1 MFEFKKSLFKGLAL
15 SLLTAT
21 SLFAND
27 HGGDIELVNNN
38 YVSNVETEY
47 THSNGDF
54 DDTVIQL
61 ADMLLKSNRMPQK
74 DIGSI
79 AITSFVNLHNL
90 NSTSGFGRSLAESF
104 FNELFV
110 RGFNVADFRG
120 QRALRVNPTGEF
132 FITRD
137 TKRIANKVQNSYVL
151 VGTYTIADEKVLIN
165 ARIMDNVTGQV
176 VAAAKA
182 YHKTT
187 DCRIL
192 NNCPKPRM
200 IRIVSNELS
209 K

>member
-1 MFEFKKSLFKGLAL
+1 MFKKSALKGMAL
-15 SLLTAT
+15 MLSASTL
-21 SLFAND
+21 LFANSQ
-27 HGGDIELVNNN
+27 GGDIELVNNN

-54 DDTVIQL
+54 DDTVVQL
-61 ADMLLKSNRMPQK
+61 ADMLLTSNRMPQK

-79 AITSFVNLHNL
+79 AITSFVNLHDL
-90 NSTSGFGRSLAESF
+90 SSTSGFGRSLAESF

-137 TKRIANKVQNSYVL
+137 TKRISSKVQNSYVL
-151 VGTYTIADEKVLIN
+151 VGTYTIVDNKVLIN
-165 ARIMDNVTGQV
+165 ARIMDNVTGQI
-176 VAAAKA
+176 VASAKS

-200 IRIVSNELS
+200 IRIVSNEMNR
-209 K
+209 

>member
-1 MFEFKKSLFKGLAL
+1 MSKKLVLKGMVL
-15 SLLTAT
+15 SLLASTM
-21 SLFAND
+21 LFANEQS
-27 HGGDIELVNNN
+27 GDIELVNNN
-38 YVSNVETEY
+38 YVSNVEMKY

-54 DDTVIQL
+54 DDTVVQL
-61 ADMLLKSNRMPQK
+61 ADMLLTSNRIPQK
-74 DIGSI
+74 DVGSI

-90 NSTSGFGRSLAESF
+90 SSTSGFGRSLAESF

-137 TKRIANKVQNSYVL
+137 TKRIASKIQNSYVL
-151 VGTYTIADEKVLIN
+151 VGTYTITDNKVLIN
-165 ARIMDNVTGQV
+165 ARIMDNVTGQI

-200 IRIVSNELS
+200 IRIVSNGMNR
-209 K
+209 